1 MLTAFFFARLHN
13 FVTEQ
18 SCRSKM
24 PLFTQLFNESVL
36 LLPDAQT
43 SLHSRF
49 TFSNCITLR
58 NNETNRAHSL
68 NVCAL
73 IVYDVQTSA
82 RGSISAN

>member
-1 MLTAFFFARLHN
+1 
-13 FVTEQ
+13 
-18 SCRSKM
+18 M
-24 PLFTQLFNESVL
+24 PLSTQLFNESVYADL
-36 LLPDAQT
+36 PLPDTQT

-49 TFSNCITLR
+49 TFPNCITLR

-68 NVCAL
+68 DVRAL